1 MYEVPFIQ
9 EVPDINT
16 SPFLDTDEL
25 KMALLAQKGFRG
37 LWRNGPCPVTSF
49 PLEGFGE
56 GGGGGVCFNG
66 LIENDEKGASYE
78 KNHTQFKTRVEN
90 HILLNSNWIE
100 CNTIHGIRIITRVI
114 SKSDEREALG

>member
-56 GGGGGVCFNG
+56 GGGGGGCVLTVLSKMTKKELLMKKIIHNSR
-66 LIENDEKGASYE
+66 LEW
-78 KNHTQFKTRVEN
+78 KT
-90 HILLNSNWIE
+90 
-100 CNTIHGIRIITRVI
+100 I
-114 SKSDEREALG
+114 SS